1 MNLSYSNPH
10 MYVQGCSINAV
21 LPVRAN
27 ILKLFD
33 MYINQTYEAIKNE
46 NVAFNVFVQNELQ
59 D

>member
-1 MNLSYSNPH
+1 